1 MLLAEL
7 KAELELL
14 ESEELNSCKA
24 GYGGFGGYNEYGNL
38 SGFVIRGGTG
48 GFLSPSDNPIYP
60 SDNVGGGVSR
70 GSDWDTV
77 PGKGS
82 EKDPYQLGE
91 VTVSPPNNNGGYY
104 GGSPNY
110 DYRNEGNTPYNGERP
125 YWTYGGGGGS
135 YAPSYNNPEEVITP
149 PQLSTQQLQP
159 RPCKTSCV
167 FNVFDYL
174 DGGRHDACFYY
185 ETLKRNT
192 GREPQANGGVWTSDI
207 PIIGGYGG
215 FNVQEMSPYQQL
227 RLNGRSYPNGNQ
239 VIMSFYD
246 STAEID
252 HLVVLTSI
260 TRNSDNT
267 LTYNYYDPTNG
278 IYGSTQGF
286 SALYEVSLK

>member
-1 MLLAEL
+1 MKNVTQNRERVKLLLAEL
-7 KAELELL
+7 EAELELL
-14 ESEELNSCKA
+14 EAEDMNSCKA
-24 GYGGFGGYNEYGNL
+24 GYGGPVPNFPTGY
-38 SGFVIRGGTG
+38 FFAGGTG
-48 GFLSPSDNPIYP
+48 GFFHDN
-60 SDNVGGGVSR
+60 SNSNGG

-239 VIMSFYD
+239 VIMSF
-246 STAEID
+246 
-252 HLVVLTSI
+252 
-260 TRNSDNT
+260 
-267 LTYNYYDPTNG
+267 
-278 IYGSTQGF
+278 
-286 SALYEVSLK
+286 

>member
-159 RPCKTSCV
+159 RPCKPSCV

-174 DGGRHDACFYY
+174 DGSRHDACFYY
-185 ETLKRNT
+185 EQTKANL
-192 GREPQANGGVWTSDI
+192 GYEPLSNGGVRTRDI
-207 PIIGGYGG
+207 PTIGSYGG
-215 FNVQEMSPYQQL
+215 FNVQEMGSTAHL
-227 RLNGRSYPNGNQ
+227 RSNGRSYYGNNQ

-246 STAEID
+246 SATRID
-252 HLVVLTSI
+252 HLTVLTGV
-260 TRNSDNT
+260 TNNADGT
-267 LTYNYYDPTNG
+267 TTFYYYDPTNNVN
-278 IYGSTQGF
+278 GSTQQATG
-286 SALYEVSLK
+286 LYEVSNR